1 MQSNKII
8 KISSSIVMVLSILG
22 ICSVSIMA
30 FFSPQSVMDLV
41 QMKITNNDAMSS
53 IRGVYG
59 GAGIAILTV
68 MIHLWRTDL
77 KKGMLFLSIFW
88 GSYALSRFI
97 TIMAEGPLGAFG
109 TQWIYTESFLCII
122 ALFLYFKSEKNS

>member
-8 KISSSIVMVLSILG
+8 KISSTVVMLLSILG
-22 ICSVSIMA
+22 IASVSIMA
-30 FFSPQSVMDLV
+30 FMSPQSVMDLV
-41 QMKITNNDAMSS
+41 QVKITNNDAMSS

-59 GAGIAILTV
+59 GAGIAILSV

-77 KKGMLFLSIFW
+77 KKGMLFLGIFW

-97 TIMAEGPLGAFG
+97 TIMAEGSLGAFG

-122 ALFLYFKSEKNS
+122 ALFLYFKTQKSS